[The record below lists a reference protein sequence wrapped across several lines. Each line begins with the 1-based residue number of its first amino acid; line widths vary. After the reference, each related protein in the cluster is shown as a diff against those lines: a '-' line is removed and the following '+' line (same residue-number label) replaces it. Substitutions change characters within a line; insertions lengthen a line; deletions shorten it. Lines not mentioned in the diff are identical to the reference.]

1 MFKMERLNHSRT
13 KVYGDPCAWLPVD
26 TFGPADKLKKVENG
40 LNFERFDVF
49 PDFNGAQSARP
60 ARNGEWERS
69 LVGLARFSR
78 ASGNLMGSHNSL
90 YLPGTPNE
98 SPRLVALLRLSSSPE
113 GAGGAIRRLAGGSVS
128 TVSPCNG
135 TAQADRIDFGGLE
148 SDAAQA
154 LHSDFRT
161 CRGVQDGSI
170 TGWEDCSYP
179 QNIAVRQW
187 DEEMAQ

>member
-13 KVYGDPCAWLPVD
+13 KVYADPCALLPVD
-26 TFGPADKLKKVENG
+26 TFSPADKLKKVENG
-40 LNFERFDVF
+40 LKFERFD
-49 PDFNGAQSARP
+49 DFSDFDVAQSARP

-69 LVGLARFSR
+69 LLSLARFSR
-78 ASGNLMGSHNSL
+78 ASGNLTGSHNSL

-98 SPRLVALLRLSSSPE
+98 SPRLVALLRLPSSPE
-113 GAGGAIRRLAGGSVS
+113 GAGGAIRRPAGGSVS
-128 TVSPCNG
+128 TV
-135 TAQADRIDFGGLE
+135 TACSGAPQADRIDFGGLE

-154 LHSDFRT
+154 LQSDSRT

-179 QNIAVRQW
+179 QNFAVRQW
-187 DEEMAQ
+187 DEEMTQ